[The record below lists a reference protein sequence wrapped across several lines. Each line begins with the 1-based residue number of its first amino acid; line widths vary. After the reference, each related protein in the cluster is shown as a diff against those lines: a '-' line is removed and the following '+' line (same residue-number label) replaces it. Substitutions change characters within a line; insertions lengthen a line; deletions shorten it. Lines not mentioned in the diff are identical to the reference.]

1 MLKGASTDL
10 YKKILNELPE
20 LYLIASGGVSK
31 IEDIIELD
39 NAGVPAVITGKAIY
53 EGKITLKQISN
64 LLAYSST
71 KIKYID
77 NLSINLQK
85 IPDYDY

>member
-10 YKKILNELPE
+10 YKEILAAESG

-39 NAGVPAVITGKAIY
+39 EAGVPAVITGKAIY
-53 EGKITLKQISN
+53 EGKITLEQISK
-64 LLAYSST
+64 LLA
-71 KIKYID
+71 
-77 NLSINLQK
+77 
-85 IPDYDY
+85 